1 MRERVASASDS
12 HLEEDNNMRKW
23 PLPLMA
29 VLLLAGCG
37 SDDDPSDPSPVV
49 PSPTPTAQP
58 SPSPSPGASSA
69 YAGNWSYRTT
79 ILAVDSN
86 CGHTQGDI
94 GRDEGPFAVAVGNDG
109 TFTLPGG
116 GTGSIDSGGTVSFT
130 LAAGSNNCT
139 AAGTGL
145 GGCRDNDHCDGTS
158 TQDGDVKRWR
168 MQRQ

>member
-1 MRERVASASDS
+1 
-12 HLEEDNNMRKW
+12 MRKW

-49 PSPTPTAQP
+49 PSPTPTVAP
-58 SPSPSPGASSA
+58 SPTPGASSA
-69 YAGNWSYRTT
+69 FAGNWTYRAT
-79 ILAVDSN
+79 ITAVDRN
-86 CGHTQGDI
+86 CGHTQADI
-94 GRDEGPFAVAVGNDG
+94 GREEGPFAVSIGSDG
-109 TFTLPGG
+109 TFAVPGG
-116 GTGSIDSGGTVSFT
+116 GSGSINSSGTVSFT

-139 AAGTGL
+139 AAGSGL

-168 MQRQ
+168 MQRP